1 MYSVLL
7 YNYRVTKVV
16 ENFKEGK
23 QMSHNKILRTVF
35 GISTGALLFGMNMV
49 QASLASE
56 NITETEPKSIS
67 EENTDV
73 IDNQKLLEIDQDQL
87 DTGVVYVTT
96 KDTYF
101 YLPDDEGDDDDIIFV

>member
-1 MYSVLL
+1 
-7 YNYRVTKVV
+7 
-16 ENFKEGK
+16 
-23 QMSHNKILRTVF
+23 MSHNKILRTVF
-35 GISTGALLFGMNMV
+35 GISTGALLFGMNMMQV
-49 QASLASE
+49 PFASE
-56 NITETEPKSIS
+56 SITETEPQSIS

-101 YLPDDEGDDDDIIFV
+101 YFPDGCICILYLYMMLVKMKMGKKDGHIFSKSAKSI